1 MLLVELPQYDKIFLL
16 PCAEVLQYCNK
27 VIFSR
32 SDWDAVSTTSSE
44 KENRH
49 REKDD
54 ESLDEV
60 VLRRSQR
67 SNSSDISLQ
76 PLDKN
81 KENRNTRTKAENDL
95 VALRKK
101 TRKRTR
107 KFVVDGVVVT
117 TRQVIRAQFLVI
129 NCLNFYAIL

>member
-1 MLLVELPQYDKIFLL
+1 M
-16 PCAEVLQYCNK
+16 
-27 VIFSR
+27 
-32 SDWDAVSTTSSE
+32 STTSSE

-60 VLRRSQR
+60 VLRRSQSR
-67 SNSSDISLQ
+67 NSSEISLQ

-81 KENRNTRTKAENDL
+81 KEHRNTRSKAENDL

-101 TRKRTR
+101 TKKRTR

-117 TRQVIRAQFLVI
+117 TRQVSRRMLIQVYLGNFVGPSLRVI
-129 NCLNFYAIL
+129 SLTFG

>member
-1 MLLVELPQYDKIFLL
+1 MFIFKDIYYYFLL
-16 PCAEVLQYCNK
+16 IVYLFAN
-27 VIFSR
+27 FSLFCFDWTQFLFR
-32 SDWDAVSTTSSE
+32 SDWDTESTTSSE
-44 KENRH
+44 KENRL

-67 SNSSDISLQ
+67 SNSSDMPSSI
-76 PLDKN
+76 DKN
-81 KENRNTRTKAENDL
+81 KENRNTRTKAEIDL

-117 TRQVIRAQFLVI
+117 TRQVIIFLF
-129 NCLNFYAIL
+129 NFYSVFIV